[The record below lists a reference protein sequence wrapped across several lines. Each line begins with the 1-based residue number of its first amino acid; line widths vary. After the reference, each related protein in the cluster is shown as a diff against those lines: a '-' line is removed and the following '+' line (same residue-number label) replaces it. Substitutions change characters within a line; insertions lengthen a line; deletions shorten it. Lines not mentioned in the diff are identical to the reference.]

1 MSHVTDPGD
10 GPGRMPTRTGTDEQD
25 DPARATG
32 ARRILAVRGAAAEER
47 RDVLAGEEPMAIRAA
62 GPGQDPVDVAV
73 TMRTPGE
80 DAELA
85 IGFLFTEGLIAP
97 GDVASVDVGD
107 PSAIAHPDD
116 EVLVRLRVPF
126 DVSAVAARNFVAT
139 ASCGICGKATL
150 DSVAL
155 RCPRVAPGPVV
166 GRSALVGLPDALRAG
181 QAVFE
186 RTGGLHAA
194 GLFETDGTLVRV
206 AEDVGRHN
214 ALDKLVGASLV
225 AGDLPFAGRIVLVS
239 GRLAFEIVAKAGA
252 AGAPILAAVGAPTDL
267 AAEAAERLGMT
278 LVGFL
283 RGDGFNVYAGPE
295 RIDLA
300 G

>member
-1 MSHVTDPGD
+1 MSHVTDPADGTGRPLPTTGMD
-10 GPGRMPTRTGTDEQD
+10 GPD

-32 ARRILAVRGAAAEER
+32 ARRILAVRGPAADER
-47 RDVLAGEEPMAIRAA
+47 RDMLAGEEPMAIRAA
-62 GPGQDPVDVAV
+62 GPGQEPVDVAI

-97 GDVASVDVGD
+97 GDVESVEVGD
-107 PSAIAHPDD
+107 PAAIAHPDD

-126 DVSAVAARNFVAT
+126 DASAIAARNFVAT

-155 RCPRVAPGPVV
+155 RCPRVAPGPTVA
-166 GRSALVGLPDALRAG
+166 RSALIGLPDALRVG
-181 QAVFE
+181 QAVFD

-194 GLFETDGTLVRV
+194 GLFEPDGTLVRV

-214 ALDKLVGASLV
+214 ALDKLVGASLL
-225 AGDLPFAGRIVLVS
+225 AGDLPFAGRVVLVS

-252 AGAPILAAVGAPTDL
+252 AGAAVLVAIGAPTDL

-300 G
+300 R

>member
-1 MSHVTDPGD
+1 MTDVT
-10 GPGRMPTRTGTDEQD
+10 D
-25 DPARATG
+25 DPARRTG
-32 ARRILAVRGAAAEER
+32 ARRILAVRGRELMER
-47 RDVLAGEEPMAIRAA
+47 HDTLAGEEPMAIRAA
-62 GPGQDPVDVAV
+62 GPGQDPTDVAV

-85 IGFLFTEGLIAP
+85 VGFLFTEGLIAP
-97 GDVASVDVGD
+97 GDVEAVEPGD
-107 PSAIAHPDD
+107 PARIAHPDD

-126 DVSAVAARNFVAT
+126 DASAVAARNFVAT
-139 ASCGICGKATL
+139 ASCGICGRASL
-150 DSVAL
+150 DSIAL
-155 RCPRVAPGPVV
+155 RCPRVGPGPVLP
-166 GRSALVGLPDALRAG
+166 RSVLVGLPDALRAG

-194 GLFETDGTLVRV
+194 GLFEPDGRLVRV

-214 ALDKLVGASLV
+214 ALDKLVGGSYL
-225 AGDLPFAGRIVLVS
+225 AGDLPFARRIVLVS

-252 AGAPILAAVGAPTDL
+252 AGTPLIVAIGAPSDL
-267 AAEAAERLGMT
+267 AVDAAERLGMT

-283 RGDGFNVYAGPE
+283 RGDDFNVYAGAE
-295 RIDLA
+295 RINLR

>member
-1 MSHVTDPGD
+1 MSHVTDPED
-10 GPGRMPTRTGTDEQD
+10 GARRADAPQRTDLPD

-32 ARRILAVRGAAAEER
+32 ARRIVAVRGAAVEER

-62 GPGQDPVDVAV
+62 GPGQDPVDVAI

-85 IGFLFTEGLIAP
+85 IGFLYTEGLIAA
-97 GDVASVDVGD
+97 GDVESVDVGD
-107 PSAIAHPDD
+107 PAAVAHPDD

-126 DVSAVAARNFVAT
+126 DASAIAARNFVAT

-155 RCPRVAPGPVV
+155 RCPRVAPGPTVT
-166 GRSALVGLPDALRAG
+166 RSALIGLPDALRAG
-181 QAVFE
+181 QAVFD

-194 GLFETDGTLVRV
+194 GLFEPDGRLVRV

-252 AGAPILAAVGAPTDL
+252 AGAPVLVAIGAPTDL

-300 G
+300 R

>member
-1 MSHVTDPGD
+1 MTDDTVRP
-10 GPGRMPTRTGTDEQD
+10 PTAPAAD
-25 DPARATG
+25 DPARRTG
-32 ARRILAVRGAAAEER
+32 ARRILAIRGATAAER
-47 RDVLAGEEPMAIRAA
+47 HDALAGEEPMAIRAA

-85 IGFLFTEGLIAP
+85 VGFLFTEGLIAP
-97 GDVASVDVGD
+97 GDVEAVEAGD
-107 PSAIAHPDD
+107 PARIAHPDD

-126 DVSAVAARNFVAT
+126 DGSAVAARNFVAT
-139 ASCGICGKATL
+139 ASCGICGRASL

-155 RCPRVAPGPVV
+155 RCPRVGPGPVV
-166 GRSALVGLPDALRAG
+166 ARSVLVGLPDALRAG

-194 GLFETDGTLVRV
+194 GLFEPDGTLTRV

-214 ALDKLVGASLV
+214 ALDKLVGASYL
-225 AGDLPFAGRIVLVS
+225 AGDLPFTGRIVLVS

-252 AGAPILAAVGAPTDL
+252 AGAPAIVAIGAPSDL
-267 AAEAAERLGMT
+267 AVDAAERLGMT

-283 RGDGFNVYAGPE
+283 RDDGFNVYTGSE
-295 RIDLA
+295 RIDLT

>member
-1 MSHVTDPGD
+1 MAPA
-10 GPGRMPTRTGTDEQD
+10 PD
-25 DPARATG
+25 DPARRTG
-32 ARRILAVRGAAAEER
+32 GRRILAVRGGRAIER
-47 RDVLAGEEPMAIRAA
+47 HDALAGAEPMAIRAA
-62 GPGQDPVDVAV
+62 GPAEDPVDVAV

-85 IGFLFTEGLIAP
+85 VGFLFTEGLIAP
-97 GDVASVDVGD
+97 GDVETVEVGD
-107 PSAIAHPDD
+107 PARIAHPDD

-126 DVSAVAARNFVAT
+126 DASAVAARNFVAT
-139 ASCGICGKATL
+139 ASCGICGRASL

-155 RCPRVAPGPVV
+155 RCPRVGPGPVV
-166 GRSALVGLPDALRAG
+166 ARSVLVGLPDALRAG
-181 QAVFE
+181 QAVFD

-194 GLFETDGTLVRV
+194 GLFEPDGTLVRV

-214 ALDKLVGASLV
+214 ALDKLVGASYL

-252 AGAPILAAVGAPTDL
+252 AGAPVIVAIGAPSDL
-267 AAEAAERLGMT
+267 AVDAAERLGMT

-283 RGDGFNVYAGPE
+283 RGDDFNVYAAPE
-295 RIDLA
+295 RIDLER
-300 G
+300 

>member
-1 MSHVTDPGD
+1 MTDVT
-10 GPGRMPTRTGTDEQD
+10 D
-25 DPARATG
+25 DPARRTG
-32 ARRILAVRGAAAEER
+32 ARRIIAVRGAAVEER

-62 GPGQDPVDVAV
+62 GPGQEPVDVAV

-85 IGFLFTEGLIAP
+85 IGFLFTEGLIAH
-97 GDVASVDVGD
+97 GDVESVEVGD
-107 PSAIAHPDD
+107 PAAVAHPDD

-126 DVSAVAARNFVAT
+126 DASAIAARNFVAT

-166 GRSALVGLPDALRAG
+166 GRSALIGLPDSLRAG
-181 QAVFE
+181 QAVFD

-194 GLFETDGTLVRV
+194 GLFEPDGRLVRV

-225 AGDLPFAGRIVLVS
+225 AGDLPFAGRVVLVS

-252 AGAPILAAVGAPTDL
+252 AGAPFLAAVGAPTDL
-267 AAEAAERLGMT
+267 AADAAERLGMT

-300 G
+300 R

>member
-1 MSHVTDPGD
+1 MTDVTDG
-10 GPGRMPTRTGTDEQD
+10 
-25 DPARATG
+25 PARTMG
-32 ARRILAVRGAAAEER
+32 ARRILAVRGAAVEER

-62 GPGQDPVDVAV
+62 GPGQGPVDVAI

-97 GDVASVDVGD
+97 GDVEDVEVGD
-107 PSAIAHPDD
+107 PAAIAHPDD
-116 EVLVRLRVPF
+116 EVTVRLRVPF
-126 DVSAVAARNFVAT
+126 DASAVAARNFVAT
-139 ASCGICGKATL
+139 ASCGICGKASL

-155 RCPRVAPGPVV
+155 RCRRVGPGPVV
-166 GRSALVGLPDALRAG
+166 TRSTLLGLPDALRAG

-194 GLFETDGTLVRV
+194 GLFTPDGRLVRV

-214 ALDKLVGASLV
+214 ALDKLVGASLL
-225 AGDLPFAGRIVLVS
+225 AGDLPFAGRVVLVS

-252 AGAPILAAVGAPTDL
+252 ASAPFLAAVGAPTDL

-283 RGDGFNVYAGPE
+283 RGDGFNVYAGSE

-300 G
+300 R